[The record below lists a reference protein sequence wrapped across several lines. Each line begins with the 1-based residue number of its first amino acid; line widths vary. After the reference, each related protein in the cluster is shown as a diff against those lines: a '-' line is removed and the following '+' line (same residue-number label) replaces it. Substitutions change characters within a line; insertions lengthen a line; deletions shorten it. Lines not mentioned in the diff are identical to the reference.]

1 MQKAY
6 TDGFRAT
13 YSKGKNLENL
23 LCRARLWPL
32 DKNFISGWFPRNQCI
47 ACKHSLPRTDT
58 LKFHYKQEDF
68 KIKSNVTCKDSNII
82 YVIECLKCNLES
94 IGLSI
99 TTFRQR
105 SSGWRSDIKI
115 NTKVDKVISHFNLK
129 DHSIKK
135 DFRMT
140 AMEKV
145 YGSTDILRLRER
157 MYIDYFELIEHGL
170 NTKRT

>member
-1 MQKAY
+1 M
-6 TDGFRAT
+6 
-13 YSKGKNLENL
+13 
-23 LCRARLWPL
+23 
-32 DKNFISGWFPRNQCI
+32 
-47 ACKHSLPRTDT
+47 
-58 LKFHYKQEDF
+58 KFHYKHEDF
-68 KIKSNVTCKDSNII
+68 KSKSNVTCKDSNVI
-82 YVIECLKCNLES
+82 YVIECLKCNLQS
-94 IGLSI
+94 IGSSI

-115 NTKVDKVISHFNLK
+115 NTKVDKVISHFNRK
-129 DHSIKK
+129 DHSIKN